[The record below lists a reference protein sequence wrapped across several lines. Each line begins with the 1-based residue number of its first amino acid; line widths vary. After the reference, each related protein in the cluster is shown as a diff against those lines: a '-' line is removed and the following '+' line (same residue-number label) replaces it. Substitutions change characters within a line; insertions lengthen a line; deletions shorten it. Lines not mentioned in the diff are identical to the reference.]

1 MASTGMPPSSV
12 RRRRSRRRSPPARR
26 LRRSLRGRDSLAH
39 LPRHRHPPRARPRH
53 PPAHRAIRQHIGP
66 SASTSGQPPA
76 HRGRVARGLERPR
89 PADGG
94 GRTPPPDRQL
104 RRERAEAR
112 PPARDERSREP
123 RRLSPRQITIVA
135 AGAPPTRSGVLSGR
149 QSSGEPERSA
159 SFRTRRRSCASS
171 PPSWSRSTRTR
182 PPPTASTSP

>member
-1 MASTGMPPSSV
+1 MPATRRSATMASTGMPPSSV

-66 SASTSGQPPA
+66 AASTSGHPPA
-76 HRGRVARGLERPR
+76 HRASRQHIEGGLRAVWNAHDLQTAEAER
-89 PADGG
+89 
-94 GRTPPPDRQL
+94 
-104 RRERAEAR
+104 RRLIDSYAENAEAR

-123 RRLSPRQITIVA
+123 RRLSPRESTTVA
-135 AGAPPTRSGVLSGR
+135 AGAPPTRSGALSGR

-159 SFRTRRRSCASS
+159 SFRTRRRS
-171 PPSWSRSTRTR
+171 
-182 PPPTASTSP
+182 